1 MNAEAAMPSVQPADV
16 LVRQYEALR
25 RPGEHGSG
33 AACLGRALVMRQ
45 GMAAWI
51 STRAP
56 AFPHEGPPQG
66 PPPAWARAAA
76 SHAPSTDA
84 VPVGVLGQV
93 AQLLAAMALGGL
105 HTGISR

>member
-1 MNAEAAMPSVQPADV
+1 MTAEAAMPSVPHADV

-25 RPGEHGSG
+25 RPGEHGTG

-51 STRAP
+51 STGAP
-56 AFPHEGPPQG
+56 AFPHEDS
-66 PPPAWARAAA
+66 PPARARAAA
-76 SHAPSTDA
+76 GHSPATDA

-105 HTGISR
+105 HTEISR

>member
-1 MNAEAAMPSVQPADV
+1 MPSVPHADV

-25 RPGEHGSG
+25 RPGAHGTG

-56 AFPHEGPPQG
+56 AFPHEGPP
-66 PPPAWARAAA
+66 PAWARAAA
-76 SHAPSTDA
+76 GHSPTTDA